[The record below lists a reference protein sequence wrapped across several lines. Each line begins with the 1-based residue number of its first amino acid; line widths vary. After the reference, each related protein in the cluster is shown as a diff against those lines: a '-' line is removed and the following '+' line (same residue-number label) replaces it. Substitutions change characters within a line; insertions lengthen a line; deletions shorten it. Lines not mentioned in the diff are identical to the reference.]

1 MKRVNVVLSAVA
13 FLCFFLFDNYH
24 PEYRIRVLD
33 LLGLAMV
40 LLCFFC
46 QSVAK
51 NFELKISSGNL
62 VFSSIVAFYIICS
75 LVIDPSSF
83 RGILGVS
90 LGFFVYFHYMRLRI
104 SGDVYKKWLTRILFL
119 SVSAFIMQGVFYFL
133 TGEILKMVLVASGDP
148 RVWYGG
154 GIDRLALRLTGFFME
169 PNSYCLATS
178 MLVLLRREF
187 MNKSFDLLSYAAIST
202 MILSLS
208 LWGAFIG
215 VFILVYHKFRTSKNL
230 NQLFF
235 RITMLLVIMF
245 GGLFF
250 CSMLDKGNALRI
262 TLLDR
267 SAKIINVF
275 NVSDNQVEGSFNDR
289 YLSITKTI
297 NNESVSLLFGN
308 GISTE
313 DFQVF
318 GGANAL
324 SFFLYSSGIVGVLI
338 IFLMLGFLFMKYG
351 MDIAVWI
358 LISFSSFPLV
368 TYFYWWAWL
377 ALLISASSCYASSFV
392 DKTQRSSQMNFRL

>member
-33 LLGLAMV
+33 LLGFAIV

-51 NFELKISSGNL
+51 NLELKISSGNL

-75 LVIDPSSF
+75 LVIDPNSF
-83 RGILGVS
+83 RGLLGVC
-90 LGFFVYFHYMRLRI
+90 LGFFVYSYYMRLRN
-104 SGDVYKKWLTRILFL
+104 SGDIYKKWLTRILFL
-119 SVSAFIMQGVFYFL
+119 SVSAFIMQAVFYFL

-154 GIDRLALRLTGFFME
+154 GVDRLALRLTGFFME

-215 VFILVYHKFRTSKNL
+215 VFILIYHKFRTSKNL
-230 NQLFF
+230 KQLFF
-235 RITMLLVIMF
+235 RVIMLLVIMF

-250 CSMLDKGNALRI
+250 GTMLDKGNALRI

-289 YLSITKTI
+289 YLSITKSI

-313 DFQVF
+313 DFQAF
-318 GGANAL
+318 GGANSL

-351 MDIAVWI
+351 VDIVVWI
-358 LISFSSFPLV
+358 LISLSSFPLV

-392 DKTQRSSQMNFRL
+392 NKPRRSSQMNFIV